1 MQSPT
6 AGDDDSALQG
16 YLAYKNGTPVLDD
29 GSAPDSGGDEDADE
43 NEWVA

>member
-6 AGDDDSALQG
+6 AGDDGWAFS
-16 YLAYKNGTPVLDD
+16 YERGTPVLDD
-29 GSAPDSGGDEDADE
+29 GSALDSGGDGEDADE